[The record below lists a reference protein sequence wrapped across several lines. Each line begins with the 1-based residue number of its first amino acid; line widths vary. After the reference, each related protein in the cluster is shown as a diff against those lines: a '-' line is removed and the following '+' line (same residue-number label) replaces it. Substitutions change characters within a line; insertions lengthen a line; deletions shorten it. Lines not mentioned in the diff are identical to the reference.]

1 MTPKELKVE
10 LSRIMNGP
18 VLEELTRYAQ
28 EYIDKIDKRAVVIA
42 PQAWGFAKDT
52 DQVVNRYAL
61 KCITCG
67 TKTIIEVPQNNHM
80 AKYYITC
87 PTCGEKHR
95 IKEQDAFYSVL
106 PAFVKQTEHGFVLCD
121 FEAVM
126 HFNTESPTQ
135 KWFEG
140 TPVVKVRPTTI
151 YLFDKRTGLAHSRVN
166 GLPHTTSLAD
176 IRIFLRRWD
185 KNFWFNGET
194 FKINIVSATD
204 TWEDM
209 IQALSTWCENRSA
222 RYKKTEKVH

>member
-18 VLEELTRYAQ
+18 ILEEMTRYAQ

-42 PQAWGFAKDT
+42 PQAWGFAKDA

-67 TKTIIEVPQNNHM
+67 TKTVIEVPQNNHM
-80 AKYYITC
+80 DKYYITC

-121 FEAVM
+121 FEAIM
-126 HFNTESPTQ
+126 HFDTESPTQ